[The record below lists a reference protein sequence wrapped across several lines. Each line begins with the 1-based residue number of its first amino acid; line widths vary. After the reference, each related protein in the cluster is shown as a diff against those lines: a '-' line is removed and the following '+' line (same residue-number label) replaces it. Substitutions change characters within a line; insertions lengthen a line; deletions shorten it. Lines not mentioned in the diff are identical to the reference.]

1 MIEENKVVDYSK
13 YYGCWLLVDGQNAF
27 TRAWCM
33 SPAVGNNG
41 EPTGGILGFLKILQK
56 QIRELKP
63 QKVIVVWDGGN
74 QKRRVIN
81 PDYKGNRKQARLN
94 RVFELSSDEEARNK
108 QKQWERVVEY
118 LNHLPFIQLL
128 EHGYECDDLIAYLSK
143 QSSIKDQMKV
153 ILSNDKD
160 FLQLLDKNTF
170 VKRPNVDEVFD
181 VSKCLEEY
189 NIHPNN
195 FAWAKAIAGDS
206 SDAIE
211 GIPGA
216 GFKTI
221 SKRFFPIKGEEKMTL
236 EDFLSVAQ
244 GHVNDGKKIK
254 LYNDILNPENRQK
267 LETNYRIIQLYETEI
282 LEETKENVETNIS
295 LFQPEYS
302 KIDII
307 NMMKEDQIFHD
318 TSWNTLFEFCRRSML
333 P

>member
-1 MIEENKVVDYSK
+1 MTNDEEKMDFSQ

-81 PDYKGNRKQARLN
+81 PNYKSNRKQARLN
-94 RVFELSSDEEARNK
+94 RAFQLSQADEEINK
-108 QKQWERVVEY
+108 QKQWERTLEY
-118 LNHLPFIQLL
+118 LNRLPLIQLL
-128 EHGYECDDLIAYLSK
+128 EHGYECDDIIAYLCK
-143 QSSIKDQMKV
+143 QSSIKDEMKV
-153 ILSNDKD
+153 ILSSDKD

-170 VKRPNVDEVFD
+170 VKRPGIEEIFN
-181 VSKCLEEY
+181 VSKCIQEFG
-189 NIHPNN
+189 IHPNN
-195 FAWAKAIAGDS
+195 FAWAKSIAGDT

-221 SKRFFPIKGEEKMTL
+221 SKRFFSIQNEEKMTL
-236 EDFLSVAQ
+236 DDFLALAQ
-244 GHVNDGKKIK
+244 QQKDDGKKIK
-254 LYNDILNPENRQK
+254 LFDDILNLENRGK
-267 LETNYRIIQLYETEI
+267 LETNYRIIQLYETEM
-282 LEETKENVETNIS
+282 LGKTKESIEENIS
-295 LFQPEYS
+295 RFVPEYS
-302 KIDII
+302 KIAVI
-307 NMMKEDQIFHD
+307 NMMKDDQIFHG
-318 TSWNTLFEFCRRSML
+318 TAWETLFEFCRRSMSL
-333 P
+333 